1 MISLEEEEEVA
12 VIWDTVDDQDIILD
26 TLLHRV
32 DSDMLDQE
40 DQEDQDQL
48 VRMKKDVNLRIT
60 HGNIQH
66 EVNRRVVLL
75 VKKLVRETIRLRRE
89 RRGGMII

>member
-1 MISLEEEEEVA
+1 MISLEEEEVA
-12 VIWDTVDDQDIILD
+12 VIWDTVDDQDIILGTLPHLVGSD
-26 TLLHRV
+26 T
-32 DSDMLDQE
+32 QE
-40 DQEDQDQL
+40 EEEDQDQR
-48 VRMKKDVNLRIT
+48 VRMKKGVNLRIT

>member
-12 VIWDTVDDQDIILD
+12 VIWDTVDDQDIIPD
-26 TLLHRV
+26 TLLHRE
-32 DSDMLDQE
+32 DSATQE
-40 DQEDQDQL
+40 DQVL
-48 VRMKKDVNLRIT
+48 KRVRMKKDVNLRIT